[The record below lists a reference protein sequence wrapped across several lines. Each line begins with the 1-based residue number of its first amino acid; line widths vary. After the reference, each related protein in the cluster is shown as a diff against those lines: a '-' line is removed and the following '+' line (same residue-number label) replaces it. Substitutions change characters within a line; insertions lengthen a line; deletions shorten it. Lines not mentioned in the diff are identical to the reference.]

1 MSAAGGLLLHEWA
14 LAGHAAGLTLPAG
27 REVQLPAPGPH
38 PRRARLPELALTLAQ
53 AALSPRSPRPDCAV
67 LLGTALGSLTETE
80 TFLEGV
86 VGPDSDVRPRAFTSS
101 VHNAAAGHVARAFG
115 ARGENQTF
123 VQGEL
128 SPALA
133 AFAALALRARG
144 EQGPVLL
151 GAVDE
156 CTPRAAE
163 VRRACKGEGPWAA
176 GEGGA
181 VLYAGAPDEADP
193 PLARLTR
200 VALGRPRDPAAW
212 LQRELARE
220 PWAGL
225 LLALAPPAAPG
236 TGGSAAGHEQ
246 APELELPVDAVS
258 LAPRA
263 GAHPALGAAG
273 LALAAALLGGEM
285 LPATLGLPLAAR
297 PPHLGVVLS
306 SRTGEWALV
315 RLEAAG

>member
-1 MSAAGGLLLHEWA
+1 MSIVVHEWA
-14 LAGHAAGLTLPAG
+14 LAGHVPELVLPAG
-27 REVQLPAPGPH
+27 REVRLPPPGSH

-53 AALSPRSPRPDCAV
+53 AALSPRSPRPECAV
-67 LLGTALGSLTETE
+67 FLGTALGCLTETE
-80 TFLEGV
+80 SFLEGV

-144 EQGPVLL
+144 GTGPVLL

-156 CTPRAAE
+156 TTRRASE
-163 VRRACKGEGPWAA
+163 VRRACLGEGPWAT

-181 VLYAGAPDEADP
+181 VLFAGGPEETAP
-193 PLARLTR
+193 PLARITR
-200 VALGRPRDPAAW
+200 VALGRPADPLAWVRD
-212 LQRELARE
+212 ELARE

-225 LLALAPPAAPG
+225 LLALAPTPVHAPHPSL
-236 TGGSAAGHEQ
+236 SAAERL
-246 APELELPVDAVS
+246 PLELPIDAVS

-285 LPATLGLPLAAR
+285 QPATLGLPIPPR
-297 PPHLGVVLS
+297 PPHLGVIACTRS
-306 SRTGEWALV
+306 GEWSLV
-315 RLEAAG
+315 RLEQAA